1 MTTANA
7 PNPNR
12 PLRSNED
19 GKMDD
24 ASNAPIGVM
33 SEKIN
38 NANILLIALCP
49 DIKNKVMSTT
59 EMGML

>member
-12 PLRSNED
+12 PLKSNAD
-19 GKMDD
+19 GKMED
-24 ASNAPIGVM
+24 AINAPMGVM
-33 SEKIN
+33 SEKMN
-38 NANILLIALCP
+38 NANILFNALRP
-49 DIKNKVMSTT
+49 DMRNNVMSTT